1 MEKQKTL
8 DYNTMIKE
16 IEQNAIKPIY
26 LIYGEEGYL
35 HKIVLDKLR
44 EHFSRQE
51 KPVNYETFYGENFD
65 FNRFRNSLQTLP
77 LGVAMQC
84 IIIRELEKIKK
95 PLIQKL
101 ISTIDNLS
109 FAYNNL
115 MVLLFYN
122 GRRIPSYFS
131 MEKIVRY
138 GAIASLPKM
147 NVTQTRQWVRMR
159 CQEAKI
165 EINEEAIYYL
175 QKITEND
182 LALIS
187 NELEKLFCYL
197 GDSNIK
203 IDKEVLTG
211 NIYGIQE
218 GNIFD
223 FVDAVGERKG
233 DKALS
238 LLKILMDSNEYHP
251 LQILAMLNR
260 QMRLI
265 FQKKLPSNTYK
276 KNKGDKNLPYFV
288 VKKLITQS
296 QRYRMD
302 ELKRA
307 FHYLLDAEISLKTG
321 YLLPAIVL
329 EQLVIKI
336 IK

>member
-1 MEKQKTL
+1 MS
-8 DYNTMIKE
+8 
-16 IEQNAIKPIY
+16 
-26 LIYGEEGYL
+26 GG
-35 HKIVLDKLR
+35 
-44 EHFSRQE
+44 
-51 KPVNYETFYGENFD
+51 
-65 FNRFRNSLQTLP
+65 
-77 LGVAMQC
+77 
-84 IIIRELEKIKK
+84 KK
-95 PLIQKL
+95 
-101 ISTIDNLS
+101 
-109 FAYNNL
+109 
-115 MVLLFYN
+115 
-122 GRRIPSYFS
+122 
-131 MEKIVRY
+131 
-138 GAIASLPKM
+138 
-147 NVTQTRQWVRMR
+147 
-159 CQEAKI
+159 

-197 GDSNIK
+197 GDSSIK
-203 IDKEVLTG
+203 INREILIE

-265 FQKKLPSNTYK
+265 LKKKLSSQNYK

-296 QRYRMD
+296 ERYRMG

-321 YLLPAIVL
+321 YLLPAIIL
-329 EQLVIKI
+329 EQLI
-336 IK
+336 INILR